1 MTYSTHSWIEL
12 LNVKNLFDMKLK
24 SYKEKETLKER
35 GTKRFQERLAEEK
48 EAEKEIKN
56 YKSPEKDECL
66 ANTDRPAFP

>member
-1 MTYSTHSWIEL
+1 
-12 LNVKNLFDMKLK
+12 MKLK

-56 YKSPEKDECL
+56 YKSPEQDECL